1 MLLRIVSS
9 KKFQLNASEPL
20 ISFVDGSTM
29 AVKIVDSNSP
39 PLIDRVE
46 KFVEGI
52 LSILDRFPNPVF
64 DQPAFQVDRF
74 PGRWRQLHP
83 GGILEHPAQL
93 LEIFPCSFP

>member
-1 MLLRIVSS
+1 MP
-9 KKFQLNASEPL
+9 QEPL

-52 LSILDRFPNPVF
+52 LSILDRFPNPSLINPPSRSIVF
-64 DQPAFQVDRF
+64 LAGGGNFIPAESWSTQRNYWRF
-74 PGRWRQLHP
+74 SHARFREDLD
-83 GGILEHPAQL
+83 ASSSSST
-93 LEIFPCSFP
+93 F